1 MPVKHNPTQLW
12 PGSRVPYVILAT
24 ADTIANPEITTK
36 ITNAIG
42 ILNNHVG
49 FNLFVPKQTSDIHY
63 VEFEV
68 GSQSESKIGRQT
80 TNTQKILVKSVPA
93 AEFGKPNTVNE
104 RGIIHEMCH
113 CLGLE
118 HEHFHPSYPFGN
130 NPNNLHDSIKSKL
143 QFPAQQAPIIIA
155 KRGQC
160 QAVNGSI
167 CDFNSIMMYG
177 IWGNINIQGFTKQ
190 TTPVNNYMS
199 QADVA
204 ALKHLYPAPQTSI
217 SHSLSLFPSLES
229 GFNYALADEPIL
241 LNGMKVIFDQTATV
255 YPVNLKRKDK

>member
-1 MPVKHNPTQLW
+1 MPVKHNGTQLW
-12 PGSRVPYVILAT
+12 PNSRVPYVILP
-24 ADTIANPEITTK
+24 IAGSSAQKLEITTK

-42 ILNNHVG
+42 ILNTHVG
-49 FNLFVPKQTSDIHY
+49 FNLFVPKQASDTQY

-68 GSQSESKIGRQT
+68 GSQSESRIGRQT
-80 TNTQKILVKSVPA
+80 TNTQKILVKA
-93 AEFGKPNTVNE
+93 TTGTVNE

-130 NPNNLHDSIKSKL
+130 DPNNLHDSIKSKL
-143 QFPAQQAPIIIA
+143 QFPAQQAPMIIT

-160 QAVNGSI
+160 QAINGSI

-177 IWGNINIQGFTKQ
+177 IWGNIDITGFAKQ
-190 TTPVNNYMS
+190 TTPVNNHLS

-204 ALKHLYPAPQTSI
+204 ALKHLYPAPSLTTTQ
-217 SHSLSLFPSLES
+217 SLSLFPSLES
-229 GFNYALADEPIL
+229 GLNYALADEPIL
-241 LNGMKVIFDQTATV
+241 LNGMKVIFDQAAPV